1 MTERPIRV
9 IGDPVLRTPCEPIR
23 EITDGVR
30 TLVADLLETVD
41 HEGRAGLAANQI
53 GVSLRAFSWHL
64 EDDLGYILN
73 PVITDLSEETQDD
86 DEGCL
91 SVPGLWYP
99 RTRAMYAR
107 CEGTDLDGK
116 GKDYLAIVPEV
127 AEIGN
132 TPAGNAHKQKMVD
145 KLGQLPALVEK
156 NGDTG
161 LYDSIWAAYQAA
173 TKSYRDG
180 YVNSIVVMTDGK
192 NDDPGGGL
200 SLQQL
205 LKNLGGA
212 YKPDKPIKLV
222 AISMGRD
229 TDPAALKQIARATGG
244 LSYVTK
250 DPSEIS
256 TVFVDAFLHRS

>member
-1 MTERPIRV
+1 MTYRPIRV

-41 HEGRAGLAANQI
+41 EEGRAGLAANQI

-73 PVITDLSEETQDD
+73 PVITELSEETQSD

-116 GKDYLAIVPEV
+116 EVVLEGTEIVARLIQHEV
-127 AEIGN
+127 G
-132 TPAGNAHKQKMVD
+132 HLD
-145 KLGQLPALVEK
+145 GQLYVDGLERPVKKRAL
-156 NGDTG
+156 
-161 LYDSIWAAYQAA
+161 
-173 TKSYRDG
+173 RD
-180 YVNSIVVMTDGK
+180 I
-192 NDDPGGGL
+192 
-200 SLQQL
+200 
-205 LKNLGGA
+205 
-212 YKPDKPIKLV
+212 
-222 AISMGRD
+222 RE
-229 TDPAALKQIARATGG
+229 R
-244 LSYVTK
+244 
-250 DPSEIS
+250 
-256 TVFVDAFLHRS
+256 F